1 MKQTINF
8 YDFERAFADHGR
20 SEQFTYDGLQVLF
33 DFLEEMESDT
43 GTESELDVIG
53 LCCDFCEDTWQG
65 IAENYSID
73 LEACDDDDEREQAV
87 LDYLNENTMV
97 AGTTDGS
104 IVYSAF

>member
-1 MKQTINF
+1 MKQTVNF
-8 YDFERAFADHGR
+8 SDFVDSFRNHGR
-20 SEQFTYDGLQVLF
+20 EDQFSYQALRVLF
-33 DFLEEMESDT
+33 DFLEELESDT

-53 LCCDFCEDTWQG
+53 LCCDFNEDTWQD
-65 IAENYSID
+65 IAENYSIALD
-73 LEACDDDDEREQAV
+73 AMNDDDGQMLV

>member
-20 SEQFTYDGLQVLF
+20 SEQFTYEALRVLF

-43 GTESELDVIG
+43 GEETELDVIG
-53 LCCDFCEDTWQG
+53 LCCGFSEETWQD

-73 LEACDDDDEREQAV
+73 LEDCDDDDEREQAV
-87 LDYLNENTMV
+87 LDYLNDNTMV
-97 AGTTDGS
+97 AGTCKSS
-104 IVYSAF
+104 IIYSAF